1 MVLPTTKTLLRKTYL
16 RGRGPQRIRAV
27 VLVDFGAIN
36 PPGYTAGFGF
46 CDDGTN
52 FPNNGMN
59 LQALLPEPVVIAG
72 EVCIVEPRMINLAML
87 TAGGFAHG
95 LGGTDGILDFDHAT
109 VSNYGT
115 KYKRV
120 FIRLYGVKAGPV
132 MAEALTDVSLIDGSF
147 VIELEYTSISGAEG

>member
-1 MVLPTTKTLLRKTYL
+1 MVMPTTKTLLRKTYL
-16 RGRGPQRIRAV
+16 RGRGALRVRVI
-27 VLVDFGAIN
+27 VLVDIGVIN
-36 PPGYTAGFGF
+36 PVGYTAGLGF
-46 CDDGTN
+46 CDDGVN
-52 FPNNGMN
+52 FPNNGLDM
-59 LQALLPEPVVIAG
+59 QAIIPEPVADSGIA
-72 EVCIVEPRMINLAML
+72 CIVEPRMINLAML